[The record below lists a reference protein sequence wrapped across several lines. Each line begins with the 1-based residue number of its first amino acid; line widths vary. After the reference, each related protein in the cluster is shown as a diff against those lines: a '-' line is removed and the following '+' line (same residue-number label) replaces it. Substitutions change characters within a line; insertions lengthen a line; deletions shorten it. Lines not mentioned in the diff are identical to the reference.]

1 LILAGGGPGTGLDHL
16 AGLTE
21 YERSGRIDH
30 PTTDRVT
37 ALVVELGN
45 PHRRYPVIHVTGTNG
60 SGSTA
65 AMTAALLSAAGLVVG
80 AYTNPHLVDVAERV
94 LVDGSRSAC
103 SVAGTPRTSST
114 APSPSC
120 DRLIVEFRGEL
131 DVAAIGRVHG
141 LPVGGGRA
149 ASARAS

>member
-45 PHRRYPVIHVTGTNG
+45 PHRRYPVIHVTETNG

-94 LVDGSRSAC
+94 LVDGS
-103 SVAGTPRTSST
+103 SVG
-114 APSPSC
+114 
-120 DRLIVEFRGEL
+120 IL
-131 DVAAIGRVHG
+131 DVAVIEVGMLGRGDATNVVDG
-141 LPVGGGRA
+141 TVA
-149 ASARAS
+149 VV

>member
-1 LILAGGGPGTGLDHL
+1 MILAGGGPGTGLDHL

-94 LVDGSRSAC
+94 LVDGS
-103 SVAGTPRTSST
+103 SVGMLGRGDATNVVDGT
-114 APSPSC
+114 
-120 DRLIVEFRGEL
+120 
-131 DVAAIGRVHG
+131 VAV
-141 LPVGGGRA
+141 V
-149 ASARAS
+149 

>member
-1 LILAGGGPGTGLDHL
+1 MILAGGGPGTGLDHL

-80 AYTNPHLVDVAERV
+80 AYTDPHLVDVAERV
-94 LVDGSRSAC
+94 LVDGS
-103 SVAGTPRTSST
+103 SVG
-114 APSPSC
+114 
-120 DRLIVEFRGEL
+120 IL
-131 DVAAIGRVHG
+131 DVAVIEVGMLGRGDATNVVDG
-141 LPVGGGRA
+141 TVA
-149 ASARAS
+149 VA

>member
-45 PHRRYPVIHVTGTNG
+45 PQRRYPVIHVTGTNG

-94 LVDGSRSAC
+94 LVDGS
-103 SVAGTPRTSST
+103 SVG
-114 APSPSC
+114 
-120 DRLIVEFRGEL
+120 IL
-131 DVAAIGRVHG
+131 DVAVIEVGMLGRGDATNVVDG
-141 LPVGGGRA
+141 TVA
-149 ASARAS
+149 VV

>member
-60 SGSTA
+60 KGFTA

-80 AYTNPHLVDVAERV
+80 TYTNPHLVDVAEPV
-94 LVDGSRSAC
+94 LVDGSP
-103 SVAGTPRTSST
+103 VG
-114 APSPSC
+114 
-120 DRLIVEFRGEL
+120 IL
-131 DVAAIGRVHG
+131 DVAVIEVGMLGRWDATNVVDG
-141 LPVGGGRA
+141 TVA
-149 ASARAS
+149 VV

>member
-94 LVDGSRSAC
+94 LVDGS
-103 SVAGTPRTSST
+103 SVG
-114 APSPSC
+114 
-120 DRLIVEFRGEL
+120 IL
-131 DVAAIGRVHG
+131 DVAVIEVGMLGRGDATNVVDG
-141 LPVGGGRA
+141 TVA
-149 ASARAS
+149 VV